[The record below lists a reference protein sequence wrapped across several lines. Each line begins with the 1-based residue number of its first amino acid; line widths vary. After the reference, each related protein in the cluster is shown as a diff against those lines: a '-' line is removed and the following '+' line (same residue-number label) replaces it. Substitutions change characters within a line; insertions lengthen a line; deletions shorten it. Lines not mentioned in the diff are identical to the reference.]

1 LNVNSVITYGTLQ
14 RKSAMRVELI
24 TR

>member
-1 LNVNSVITYGTLQ
+1 VNSVITYGTLQ